1 MDDYGDYGKSSFIPM
16 FFHNQYNDEDYD
28 IFEDI
33 WSNSLAGDVLDTRL
47 MYAMGEGIKPTF
59 KLRRPRKAGDDKAQA
74 KLLEKYEPL
83 LDELIEIDEKP
94 KMNFNENVHDSATQ
108 AKVFGRSILAFEPGE
123 GKPPQA
129 LKPIHPRL
137 LGRVFIHQ
145 SDWTLSSV
153 YTNTKLQQLTRDDEM
168 IYFVN
173 KRNSPRL
180 RTMWYGYSDFQRIA
194 GQARALREITEFDI
208 VEIVKSMFAGYGIV
222 LVDQENLKEEEK
234 EDDLNSILRNLKPG
248 TFSAITKQGEKGVEF
263 EQFKF
268 ETDIAGIGI
277 LIDKC
282 ERMIIGHGQV
292 PGAVLGREEDSNM
305 ATMYGKMR
313 MFLQGPVRTDRRW
326 IGKTVAIPWYE
337 NNLRYLDRDALEIVK
352 VVPEFENLPVD
363 AWMETIDG
371 LMKLKK
377 LIPGLPDAEILRMAD
392 LSHLQN
398 KIEENASLSPETLRT
413 IVQETESMELKDKLK
428 HLLQ

>member
-1 MDDYGDYGKSSFIPM
+1 MDEYGTYGDSSFMPR
-16 FFHNQYNDEDYD
+16 FDHSRYNDDDLD

-33 WSNSLAGDVLDTRL
+33 WAHSLAGDVVDTRM

-59 KLRRPRKAGDDKAQA
+59 KLRRPRKAGDEEAQE

-94 KMNFNENVHDSATQ
+94 KMNFNENVNDAAIQ
-108 AKVFGRSILAFEPGE
+108 AKVFGRSVLAFEPGE
-123 GKPPQA
+123 GKPPNA
-129 LKPIHPRL
+129 IKPIHPRM
-137 LGRVFIHQ
+137 LGRVFLHQ
-145 SDWTLSSV
+145 SDWTMSSV
-153 YTNTKLQQLTRDDEM
+153 YINTKIKQLAHSDEM

-173 KRNSPRL
+173 KRNSPLL
-180 RTMWYGYSDFQRIA
+180 RNLHYGYSDFQRVV
-194 GQARALREITEFDI
+194 GQARALREITEYDI
-208 VEIVKSMFAGYGIV
+208 VEIVKTMFAGYGVI
-222 LVDQENLKEEEK
+222 LVDQENLEEGEK
-234 EDDLNSILRNLKPG
+234 EDDLNTIMRNLRSG
-248 TFSAITKQGEKGVEF
+248 GFSAISKQGEKGVEF
-263 EQFKF
+263 QQFKF
-268 ETDIAGIGI
+268 ETDIAGLGT

-292 PGAVLGREEDSNM
+292 PGAILGREEESNM

-313 MFLQGPVRTDRRW
+313 MFLQGPVRADRKW
-326 IGKTVAIPWYE
+326 IGKTVAEPWYE
-337 NNLRYLDRDALEIVK
+337 NNLSYIDRDALEIVK

-377 LIPGLPDAEILRMAD
+377 LIPGLPDTEILRMAD

-398 KIEENASLSPETLRT
+398 KIGDTGMSPDTLRE
-413 IVQETESMELKDKLK
+413 IVKETESMDLKDKLQ
-428 HLLQ
+428 HMLQ

>member
-33 WSNSLAGDVLDTRL
+33 WSHSLAGDVLDTRI

-59 KLRRPRKAGDDKAQA
+59 KLRRPRKAGDEDAQN

-94 KMNFNENVHDSATQ
+94 KMNFNENVHDSAIQ

-153 YTNTKLQQLTRDDEM
+153 YTNMKLQQLTRADEM

-173 KRNSPRL
+173 KKNSPRL
-180 RTMWYGYSDFQRIA
+180 RTMWYGYSDFQRVA

-208 VEIVKSMFAGYGIV
+208 LEITKSMFAGYGV
-222 LVDQENLKEEEK
+222 VTVDQEDLKEEDR

-248 TFSAITKQGEKGVEF
+248 AFSAITKQGEKGVEF
-263 EQFKF
+263 QQFKF
-268 ETDIAGIGI
+268 DTDITGIAS

-305 ATMYGKMR
+305 ATLYGKMR
-313 MFLQGPVRTDRRW
+313 MFLQGPVRVDRRW
-326 IGKTVAIPWYE
+326 IGRTVAIPWYE
-337 NNLRYLDRDALEIVK
+337 NNLKYLDRDALEIVK

-377 LIPGLPDAEILRMAD
+377 LIPGLPDTEILRMAD
-392 LSHLQN
+392 LSHLIN
-398 KIEENASLSPETLRT
+398 KIEDTGMSPETLKT
-413 IVQETESMELKDKLK
+413 IVQETESMELKDKLQ
-428 HLLQ
+428 HMLQ

>member
-1 MDDYGDYGKSSFIPM
+1 MDDYGDYGKSSFVPT
-16 FFHNQYNDEDYD
+16 FFHNQYNDDDYD

-33 WSNSLAGDVLDTRL
+33 WSHGLPGDVLDTRI

-59 KLRRPRKAGDDKAQA
+59 KLRRPRKAGDEKAQE
-74 KLLEKYEPL
+74 KLLEKYESL
-83 LDELIEIDEKP
+83 LDELTEIDENP
-94 KMNFNENVHDSATQ
+94 KMNFNENVSDSAVQ
-108 AKVFGRSILAFEPGE
+108 AKVFGRSVLAFEPGE

-129 LKPIHPRL
+129 LKPIHPRF
-137 LGRVFIHQ
+137 LGRTFIHQ
-145 SDWTLSSV
+145 SDWSLSSV
-153 YTNTKLQQLTRDDEM
+153 YTNTKLKQLTSADEM

-173 KRNSPRL
+173 KKNSPRF
-180 RTMWYGYSDFQRIA
+180 RTMHYGYSDFQRIA
-194 GQARALREITEFDI
+194 GQARALREITEYDI
-208 VEIVKSMFAGYGIV
+208 VEITKSMFAGYGIV
-222 LVDQENLKEEEK
+222 LVDQENLSDDQK
-234 EDDLNSILRNLKPG
+234 EDDLNSVLRNLRAG
-248 TFSAITKQGEKGVEF
+248 GFSAISKQGEKGVEF

-268 ETDIAGIGI
+268 ETDIQGIGT

-313 MFLQGPVRTDRRW
+313 MFLQGPVRADRKW

-337 NNLRYLDRDALEIVK
+337 NNLKYIDRDALDIVK

-398 KIEENASLSPETLRT
+398 KIEDTGLTPETLKE
-413 IVQETESMELKDKLK
+413 IGKETESMDLKDKLQ